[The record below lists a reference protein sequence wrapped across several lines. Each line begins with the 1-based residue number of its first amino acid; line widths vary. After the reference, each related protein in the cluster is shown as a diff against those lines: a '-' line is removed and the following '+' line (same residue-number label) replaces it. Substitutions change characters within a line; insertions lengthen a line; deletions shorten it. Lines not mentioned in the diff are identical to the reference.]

1 MLECIYNIQSTNKKS
16 VTKVLRMILEDLID
30 VIKEMMIVE
39 IEIVIEEIEETED
52 QDQKIKIEEMIVK
65 KIEDQ
70 DHNHVTRHYK
80 ESL

>member
-1 MLECIYNIQSTNKKS
+1 M
-16 VTKVLRMILEDLID
+16 TKVLRMILEDLID